1 MHSKIWPPQTTTRS
15 YQTSHS
21 PLPQVCFAS
30 FISGGF
36 ITAIVVNFPEKKL
49 AKRTSVSSAQKT
61 QEIEYVHYSKL
72 AMRALII
79 FYKKNILLHF
89 VAFVNEKWV

>member
-1 MHSKIWPPQTTTRS
+1 MHSKTPTDRNQILS
-15 YQTSHS
+15 
-21 PLPQVCFAS
+21 
-30 FISGGF
+30 
-36 ITAIVVNFPEKKL
+36 NFPQPS
-49 AKRTSVSSAQKT
+49 TQKT